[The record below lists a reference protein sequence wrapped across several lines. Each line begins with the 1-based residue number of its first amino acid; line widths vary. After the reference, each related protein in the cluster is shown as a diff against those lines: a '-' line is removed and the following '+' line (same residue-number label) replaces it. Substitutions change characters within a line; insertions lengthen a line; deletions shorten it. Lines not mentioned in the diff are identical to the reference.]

1 MRLAGQTALVTGASS
16 GLGRALAAGL
26 AERGV
31 AVVGTTRREAPP
43 DWPTDVERVRLDLAS
58 PEAFGAGWRQT
69 GLDAREIGLLVN
81 NAGEE
86 LFAEF
91 AVVAEE
97 KWRAHLET
105 HLLAPIALARRV
117 LPGMLARRE
126 GAIVNVSSLA
136 AAFPVPFMAGYN
148 AAKAG
153 LSAFSASLRLEAGPA
168 GVGTLDV
175 QPGDFRSEFGTPP
188 AGAVFAPER
197 RAVGLAA
204 WQRIARRMARGP
216 SPERLA
222 ARVIE
227 ALEADAW
234 GTLRLGRPFQAIVAP
249 FLARFASESLKHA
262 AIAAY
267 YKLPRR

>member
-1 MRLAGQTALVTGASS
+1 MRLAGKTALVTGASR
-16 GLGRALAAGL
+16 GLGRALAIKL

-31 AVVGTTRREAPP
+31 AVVGTTRREPPP
-43 DWPTDVERVRLDLAS
+43 DWPADVERVRLDLAS
-58 PEAFGAGWRQT
+58 PEAFEAGWSEA
-69 GLDAREIGLLVN
+69 GLGERAIGLLVN

-91 AVVAEE
+91 AVAPEE
-97 KWRAHLET
+97 KWRAQLET
-105 HLLAPIALARRV
+105 HLLAPMALARRV
-117 LPGMLARRE
+117 LPGMIARGE

-136 AAFPVPFMAGYN
+136 AAFPIPFMAGYS

-175 QPGDFRSEFGTPP
+175 QPGDFRSDFGARP
-188 AGAVFAPER
+188 AGAAFAPER
-197 RAVGLAA
+197 RALALAA
-204 WQRIARRMARGP
+204 WQRVARRMARGP
-216 SPERLA
+216 SPDRLA

-234 GTLRLGRPFQAIVAP
+234 GTLRLGRPFQAVAAP
-249 FLARFASESLKHA
+249 FLARFAPEWLKHA

-267 YKLPRR
+267 YKLPR